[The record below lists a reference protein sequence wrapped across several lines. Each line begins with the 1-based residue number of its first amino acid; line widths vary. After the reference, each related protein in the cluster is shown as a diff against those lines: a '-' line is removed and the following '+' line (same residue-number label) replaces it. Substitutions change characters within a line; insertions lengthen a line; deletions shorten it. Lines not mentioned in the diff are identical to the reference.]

1 MAVKGADLESELI
14 DTVCERVRER
24 LPAGQ
29 VAPCEAFVRQYYQWV
44 PAEDL
49 ADRNP
54 LDLYG
59 AAVAHW
65 NLAQQ
70 RAPGE
75 SKVRVYNPEF
85 EQHGWQS
92 PHTLIEIVTDDM
104 PFIVDSVTM
113 QLGRLGYGIDLV
125 IHPVIRV
132 RRDAGGHMIEVL
144 DHDAT
149 ADDMIRESVVHVEV
163 GARARSRE
171 AGSPAP
177 DHRAGPGGCPRRR
190 GGLAGDAR
198 PRAGADRRVR
208 QPAAVDHRP
217 GARRRDQGFPRLAGR
232 GQLHFSGV
240 PGLRPDRGRGRGHAA
255 RRSRD
260 RGSASCAA
268 PQRRRRRS

>member
-29 VAPCEAFVRQYYQWV
+29 VAPCESFVRQYYQWV

-75 SKVRVYNPEF
+75 SKVRVYNPDF

-132 RRDAGGHMIEVL
+132 RRDAEGHITEVL
-144 DHDAT
+144 DHDAP
-149 ADDMIRESVVHVEV
+149 DDDAHSRV
-163 GARARSRE
+163 GRPRRGRARARPRQ
-171 AGSPAP
+171 ARPAAP
-177 DHRAGPGGCPRRR
+177 RHRASPVRRPRRGR
-190 GGLAGDAR
+190 GLAGDA
-198 PRAGADRRVR
+198 
-208 QPAAVDHRP
+208 
-217 GARRRDQGFPRLAGR
+217 LA
-232 GQLHFSGV
+232 S
-240 PGLRPDRGRGRGHAA
+240 PSP
-255 RRSRD
+255 
-260 RGSASCAA
+260 
-268 PQRRRRRS
+268 